1 MAMKII
7 DCSPEPQENI
17 FTIKLK
23 ELWRTLFSG
32 SSWREE
38 EQAKE
43 KTVKYFQGVLNN
55 RFYMLLEV
63 QLEGFEAPI
72 PAIIVGPTGIH
83 VINISAVQG
92 VFRGK
97 GDIWE
102 ELDTRKNQY
111 VSAEPNLITRTAGMA
126 RSIETYFERRGFA
139 VSTEP
144 ALIVTSP
151 GIHIELETPSIRVIL
166 ADSLQRYVTYLVQG
180 DLVLDSAEVQNIV
193 DVLNTTMR
201 EFDGENILA
210 IEQDEFDYEDEYGL
224 DGGSRKPTV
233 DVAKF
238 DKISPYIQQM
248 PFSSRQWA
256 ALGVLVLVNVIV
268 LAVLAA
274 VILFLT

>member
-274 VILFLT
+274 VILFMT

>member
-1 MAMKII
+1 MKII

-23 ELWRTLFSG
+23 ELWHTLFSG

-92 VFRGK
+92 VFRGS

-111 VSAEPNLITRTAGMA
+111 VSAKSNLITRTAGMA

>member
-7 DCSPEPQENI
+7 NCSPEPQENI

-38 EQAKE
+38 AQAKE

-92 VFRGK
+92 VFRGS

-111 VSAEPNLITRTAGMA
+111 VSAKPNLITQTAGMA

-139 VSTEP
+139 VSTDP

-151 GIHIELETPSIRVIL
+151 GIHIELETPSIRVIP

-274 VILFLT
+274 VILFMT

>member
-1 MAMKII
+1 MKII

-97 GDIWE
+97 GDIWD

-111 VSAEPNLITRTAGMA
+111 VSAKPNLITRTAGMA

>member
-7 DCSPEPQENI
+7 DCSPETQDNI
-17 FTIKLK
+17 FTTKLK

-111 VSAEPNLITRTAGMA
+111 VSAKPNLITRTAGMA

-139 VSTEP
+139 VSTDP

-151 GIHIELETPSIRVIL
+151 GIHIELETPSIRVIP

-248 PFSSRQWA
+248 PFSSRQWV

-274 VILFLT
+274 VILFTT

>member
-1 MAMKII
+1 MVMKII

-17 FTIKLK
+17 FTTKLK
-23 ELWRTLFSG
+23 ELWRSIRFG
-32 SSWREE
+32 NSWREAE
-38 EQAKE
+38 LAKE
-43 KTVKYFQGVLNN
+43 KIIKYLQGVLNN
-55 RFYMLLEV
+55 RFFMLLEV
-63 QLEGFEAPI
+63 QLDGFEEPI

-97 GDIWE
+97 EDGWQ

-111 VSAEPNLITRTAGMA
+111 VSVKPNLISRTAGMA

-139 VSTEP
+139 LGTEP
-144 ALIVTSP
+144 ALILTSP
-151 GIHIELETPSIRVIL
+151 GIHVELESPKVRVIL
-166 ADSLQRYVTYLVQG
+166 ADSLQRFVNQLVQG
-180 DLVLDSAEVQNIV
+180 ELVLDSAEVQNIV

-210 IEQDEFDYEDEYGL
+210 IEQDEFDYKDEYGI
-224 DGGSRKPTV
+224 DGVSRIPTV

-248 PFSSRQWA
+248 PFTSRQWA
-256 ALGVLVLVNVIV
+256 ALGVLVLVNVVV

-274 VILFLT
+274 VILFTT

>member
-1 MAMKII
+1 MKII
-7 DCSPEPQENI
+7 NCSPEPQENI

-38 EQAKE
+38 AQAKE

-92 VFRGK
+92 VFRGS

-111 VSAEPNLITRTAGMA
+111 VSAKPNLITQTAGMA

-139 VSTEP
+139 VSTDP

-151 GIHIELETPSIRVIL
+151 GIHIELETPSIRVIP

-274 VILFLT
+274 VILFMT

>member
-1 MAMKII
+1 MKII

-111 VSAEPNLITRTAGMA
+111 VPAKPNLITRTAGMA

-274 VILFLT
+274 VILFMT

>member
-1 MAMKII
+1 MKII

-111 VSAEPNLITRTAGMA
+111 VSAKPNLITRTAGMA
-126 RSIETYFERRGFA
+126 HSIETYFERRGFA

-151 GIHIELETPSIRVIL
+151 GIHIELETPSVRVIL

-224 DGGSRKPTV
+224 DGGSRKPTL

>member
-1 MAMKII
+1 MKII
-7 DCSPEPQENI
+7 NCSPEPQENI

-38 EQAKE
+38 AQAKE

-92 VFRGK
+92 VFRGS

-111 VSAEPNLITRTAGMA
+111 VSAKPNLITQTAGMA

-151 GIHIELETPSIRVIL
+151 GIHIELETPSIRVIP

-274 VILFLT
+274 VILFMT

>member
-1 MAMKII
+1 MKII

-17 FTIKLK
+17 FTTKLK
-23 ELWRTLFSG
+23 ELWRSIRFG
-32 SSWREE
+32 NSWREAE
-38 EQAKE
+38 LAKE
-43 KTVKYFQGVLNN
+43 KIIKYLQGVLNN
-55 RFYMLLEV
+55 RFFMLLEV
-63 QLEGFEAPI
+63 QLDGFEEPI

-97 GDIWE
+97 EDGWQ

-111 VSAEPNLITRTAGMA
+111 VSVKPNLISRTAGMA

-139 VSTEP
+139 LGTEP
-144 ALIVTSP
+144 ALILTSP
-151 GIHIELETPSIRVIL
+151 GIHVELESPKVRVIL
-166 ADSLQRYVTYLVQG
+166 ADSLQRFVNQLVQG
-180 DLVLDSAEVQNIV
+180 ELVLDSAEVQNIV

-210 IEQDEFDYEDEYGL
+210 IEQDEFDYKDEYGI
-224 DGGSRKPTV
+224 DGVSRIPTV

-256 ALGVLVLVNVIV
+256 ALGVLVLVNVVV

-274 VILFLT
+274 VILFTT

>member
-1 MAMKII
+1 MKII

-23 ELWRTLFSG
+23 ELRRTLFSG
-32 SSWREE
+32 SGWREE
-38 EQAKE
+38 ELAKE
-43 KTVKYFQGVLNN
+43 KIVKYLQGVLNN

-83 VINISAVQG
+83 VINISTVHG

-97 GDIWE
+97 GDVWQ
-102 ELDTRKNQY
+102 ELDSRKNQY
-111 VSAEPNLITRTAGMA
+111 VSVKPNLITRTAGMS

-139 VSTEP
+139 VSAEP
-144 ALIVTSP
+144 ALLFTSP

-166 ADSLQRYVTYLVQG
+166 ADSLQRFVTHLVQG

-193 DVLNTTMR
+193 DVLDTTMR

-210 IEQDEFDYEDEYGL
+210 IEQDEFDYEDEYGI
-224 DGGSRKPTV
+224 DGGSRIPTV
-233 DVAKF
+233 DVEKF

-248 PFSSRQWA
+248 PFSSRQWVV
-256 ALGVLVLVNVIV
+256 LGMLVLVNVIV

-274 VILFLT
+274 VILFTT

>member
-1 MAMKII
+1 MKII

-111 VSAEPNLITRTAGMA
+111 VSAKPNLITWTAGMA

-274 VILFLT
+274 VILFMT

>member
-1 MAMKII
+1 MVMKII

-17 FTIKLK
+17 FTTKLK
-23 ELWRTLFSG
+23 ELWRSIRFG
-32 SSWREE
+32 NSWREAE
-38 EQAKE
+38 LAKE
-43 KTVKYFQGVLNN
+43 KIIKYLQGVLNN
-55 RFYMLLEV
+55 RFFMLLEV
-63 QLEGFEAPI
+63 QLDGFEEPI

-97 GDIWE
+97 EDGWQ

-111 VSAEPNLITRTAGMA
+111 VSVKPNLISRTAGMA

-139 VSTEP
+139 LGTEP
-144 ALIVTSP
+144 ALILTSP
-151 GIHIELETPSIRVIL
+151 GIHVELESPKVRVIL
-166 ADSLQRYVTYLVQG
+166 ADSLQRFVNQLVQG
-180 DLVLDSAEVQNIV
+180 ELVLDSAEVQNIV

-210 IEQDEFDYEDEYGL
+210 IEQDEFDYKDEYGI
-224 DGGSRKPTV
+224 DGVSRIPTV

-256 ALGVLVLVNVIV
+256 ALGVLVLVNVVV

-274 VILFLT
+274 VILFTT

>member
-1 MAMKII
+1 MKII
-7 DCSPEPQENI
+7 NCSPEPQENI

-38 EQAKE
+38 AQAKE

-111 VSAEPNLITRTAGMA
+111 VSAKPNLITQTAGMA

-139 VSTEP
+139 VSTDP

-151 GIHIELETPSIRVIL
+151 GIHIELETPSIRVIP

-274 VILFLT
+274 VILFMT

>member
-1 MAMKII
+1 MKII

-17 FTIKLK
+17 FTTKLK
-23 ELWRTLFSG
+23 ELWRSIRFG
-32 SSWREE
+32 NSWREAE
-38 EQAKE
+38 LAKE
-43 KTVKYFQGVLNN
+43 KIIKYLQGVLNN
-55 RFYMLLEV
+55 RFFMLLEV
-63 QLEGFEAPI
+63 QLEGYEEPI
-72 PAIIVGPTGIH
+72 PVIIVGPTGIQ

-97 GDIWE
+97 EDSWQ

-111 VSAEPNLITRTAGMA
+111 VPAKPNLISRTAGMA

-139 VSTEP
+139 LGTEP
-144 ALIVTSP
+144 ALIFTSP
-151 GIHIELETPSIRVIL
+151 GIHVELESPKVRVIL
-166 ADSLQRYVTYLVQG
+166 ADSLQRFVNQLVQG
-180 DLVLDSAEVQNIV
+180 ELVLDSAEVQNIV

-210 IEQDEFDYEDEYGL
+210 IEQDEFDYKDEYGI
-224 DGGSRKPTV
+224 DGVSRIPTV

-256 ALGVLVLVNVIV
+256 ALGVLVLFNVVV

-274 VILFLT
+274 VILFIT

>member
-1 MAMKII
+1 MKII
-7 DCSPEPQENI
+7 NCSPEPQENI

-38 EQAKE
+38 AQAKE

-92 VFRGK
+92 VFRGS

-111 VSAEPNLITRTAGMA
+111 VSAKPNLITQTAGMA

-151 GIHIELETPSIRVIL
+151 GIHIELETPSIRVIP

-201 EFDGENILA
+201 KFDGENILA

-274 VILFLT
+274 VILFMT

>member
-1 MAMKII
+1 MKII

-43 KTVKYFQGVLNN
+43 KTVRYFQGVLNN

-111 VSAEPNLITRTAGMA
+111 VSAKPNLITLTAGMA

-224 DGGSRKPTV
+224 DGGSRKPTL

>member
-1 MAMKII
+1 MKII

-32 SSWREE
+32 SSWHEE

-111 VSAEPNLITRTAGMA
+111 VSAKPNLITRTAGMA

-151 GIHIELETPSIRVIL
+151 GIHIELETPSVRVIL

-224 DGGSRKPTV
+224 DGGSRKPTL

>member
-1 MAMKII
+1 MKII

-23 ELWRTLFSG
+23 EAWQTLFSG

-43 KTVKYFQGVLNN
+43 KIVKYLQGVLNN

-63 QLEGFEAPI
+63 QLEGFEAPM

-97 GDIWE
+97 GDIWQ
-102 ELDTRKNQY
+102 ELDPRKNQY
-111 VSAEPNLITRTAGMA
+111 VPTKPNLITQTAEMA
-126 RSIETYFERRGFA
+126 HSIETYFERRGFA
-139 VSTEP
+139 VSAEP
-144 ALIVTSP
+144 ALIFSSP

-166 ADSLQRYVTYLVQG
+166 ADSLQRFVTYLVQG

-201 EFDGENILA
+201 ELDGENILA
-210 IEQDEFDYEDEYGL
+210 IEQDEFDYEDEYGK
-224 DGGSRKPTV
+224 DGGSRIPTV

-248 PFSSRQWA
+248 PFSSRQWV
-256 ALGVLVLVNVIV
+256 ALGTLVLVNVVV

-274 VILFLT
+274 VILFTT

>member
-1 MAMKII
+1 MKII

-111 VSAEPNLITRTAGMA
+111 VSAKPNLITWTAGMA

>member
-1 MAMKII
+1 MKII

-38 EQAKE
+38 AQAKE

-111 VSAEPNLITRTAGMA
+111 VSAKPNLITQTAGMA

-139 VSTEP
+139 VSTDP

-151 GIHIELETPSIRVIL
+151 GIHIELETPSIRVIP

-274 VILFLT
+274 VILFMT